1 MKLKRVS
8 PIIAMLLVGLM
19 SGCNKN
25 SVEKSLSPGMSSE
38 TMSAAL
44 QQKAGNLAVVNHG
57 VAGDFVILSK
67 TGITDIP
74 TSAITGDVGS
84 SAISGAAIHVT
95 CAEVTGTIYSVD
107 AAGPLPCVV
116 TDATR
121 LTTAVGDMGTAYTDA
136 AGRATSLPLADYLN
150 LGGGTI
156 GASTA
161 TLAPGVYTW
170 ESALDITGDI
180 TLNGGPDAVY
190 IFQVN
195 GTLDMASA
203 AKIILSGG
211 AQAKNIFWQVTDV
224 VTLGTTSH
232 FEGIILGQTLIALK
246 TGASINGRLLAQTE
260 VTLEANAVT
269 IPAFVP
275 AKGLKSI
282 KFGPIHVVAQED
294 IGSCNNVWAY
304 DTFDKVYTITANGYG
319 TYNVNVKYNH
329 GTFVTVAG
337 KSPGACVI
345 SDNSNTVAA
354 GIKGDMEQEYNGTVT
369 GTLIPGAKCT
379 SGTCVDTQSILNIL
393 FNPGWSWTI
402 LSDGGHWTWTGKS

>member
-44 QQKAGNLAVVNHG
+44 QQKGGNLAVVNLG
-57 VAGDFVILSK
+57 VAGDFVILSQ

-84 SAISGAAIHVT
+84 SAISGTAILVT

-121 LTTAVGDMGTAYTDA
+121 LTTAVGDMQTAYTDA

-180 TLNGGPDAVY
+180 TLKGGPNAVF

-232 FEGIILGQTLIALK
+232 FEGIILGQTLIALQ
-246 TGASINGRLLAQTE
+246 TGASINGRTLAQTA
-260 VTLEANAVT
+260 VTLD
-269 IPAFVP
+269 
-275 AKGLKSI
+275 
-282 KFGPIHVVAQED
+282 Q
-294 IGSCNNVWAY
+294 
-304 DTFDKVYTITANGYG
+304 
-319 TYNVNVKYNH
+319 
-329 GTFVTVAG
+329 
-337 KSPGACVI
+337 
-345 SDNSNTVAA
+345 NTVTQPVNN
-354 GIKGDMEQEYNGTVT
+354 IKG
-369 GTLIPGAKCT
+369 K
-379 SGTCVDTQSILNIL
+379 
-393 FNPGWSWTI
+393 
-402 LSDGGHWTWTGKS
+402 GHKN

>member
-25 SVEKSLSPGMSSE
+25 SVEKSLLPGMSSE

-44 QQKAGNLAVVNHG
+44 QQKGGNLATVNLG
-57 VAGDFVILSK
+57 VAGDFVILSQ
-67 TGITDIP
+67 TGITDNP

-84 SAISGAAIHVT
+84 SAISGTAILVT

-180 TLNGGPDAVY
+180 TLKGGPNAVF
-190 IFQVN
+190 IFQIN

-224 VTLGTTSH
+224 VTLGKTSH
-232 FEGIILGQTLIALK
+232 FEGIILGQTLIALQ
-246 TGASINGRLLAQTE
+246 TGASINGRTLAQTA
-260 VTLEANAVT
+260 VTLD
-269 IPAFVP
+269 
-275 AKGLKSI
+275 
-282 KFGPIHVVAQED
+282 Q
-294 IGSCNNVWAY
+294 
-304 DTFDKVYTITANGYG
+304 
-319 TYNVNVKYNH
+319 
-329 GTFVTVAG
+329 
-337 KSPGACVI
+337 
-345 SDNSNTVAA
+345 NTVTQPVNN
-354 GIKGDMEQEYNGTVT
+354 IKG
-369 GTLIPGAKCT
+369 K
-379 SGTCVDTQSILNIL
+379 
-393 FNPGWSWTI
+393 
-402 LSDGGHWTWTGKS
+402 GHKN

>member
-1 MKLKRVS
+1 MKLKKVS
-8 PIIAMLLVGLM
+8 PIIAMLLVVLM
-19 SGCNKN
+19 PGCNKD
-25 SVEKSLSPGMSSE
+25 SVEKSLSPGMFSE

-44 QQKAGNLAVVNHG
+44 QQKGGNLAVVNLG
-57 VAGDFVILSK
+57 VAGDFVILSQ

-84 SAISGAAIHVT
+84 SAISGTAILVT

-107 AAGPLPCVV
+107 AAGPFPCVV

-136 AGRATSLPLADYLN
+136 AGRATSLPLANYLN

-170 ESALDITGDI
+170 ESALNITGDI
-180 TLNGGPDAVY
+180 TLKGGPTAVF

-232 FEGIILGQTLIALK
+232 FEGIILGQTLIALQ
-246 TGASINGRLLAQTE
+246 TGASINGRTLAQTA
-260 VTLEANAVT
+260 VTLE
-269 IPAFVP
+269 
-275 AKGLKSI
+275 
-282 KFGPIHVVAQED
+282 Q
-294 IGSCNNVWAY
+294 
-304 DTFDKVYTITANGYG
+304 
-319 TYNVNVKYNH
+319 
-329 GTFVTVAG
+329 
-337 KSPGACVI
+337 
-345 SDNSNTVAA
+345 NTVTQPVNN
-354 GIKGDMEQEYNGTVT
+354 IKV
-369 GTLIPGAKCT
+369 K
-379 SGTCVDTQSILNIL
+379 
-393 FNPGWSWTI
+393 
-402 LSDGGHWTWTGKS
+402 GHKN